1 LVVAGIGEAKGNP
14 DTAVIQLGV
23 SVSGADLGAAIDE
36 ANSTMQE
43 VTEAMKARGI
53 LEEDIQTSFYNVWRH
68 DIHDPQTGMLTGD
81 VTHNVETSMA
91 VTVRNIEDLSS
102 TIDAGLA
109 AGANNIMGINFRIS
123 DTSILETQAR
133 TMAIADAR
141 NRAQEIAMT
150 MDMDLGKVLSILEG
164 GAIIPGPYSFGI
176 RGEGMGMG
184 GGAPASIAPGQ
195 STIVAQVNVV
205 YELVP

>member
-1 LVVAGIGEAKGNP
+1 
-14 DTAVIQLGV
+14 
-23 SVSGADLGAAIDE
+23 
-36 ANSTMQE
+36 
-43 VTEAMKARGI
+43 
-53 LEEDIQTSFYNVWRH
+53 
-68 DIHDPQTGMLTGD
+68 
-81 VTHNVETSMA
+81 
-91 VTVRNIEDLSS
+91 VTVRNIDDLSS

-141 NRAQEIAMT
+141 YRAQEIAMT
-150 MDMDLGKVLSILEG
+150 MDMDLGKALSISEG
-164 GAIIPGPYSFGI
+164 GAIIPGPYSLGF

-195 STIVAQVNVV
+195 STIVAQMNIV
-205 YELVP
+205 YELIPR